1 MIRLLD
7 VSKSYKLGRGRKD
20 VLRSVTLTLAHRNIA
35 IIGQNGAG
43 KSTLLRLIAGGE
55 LPDSGRI
62 VREGS
67 VSWPLGFSGGFNR
80 STTGADNTRFVSR
93 IYGQDT
99 DRVLEFVRDFSELGP
114 FFEMPVA
121 TYSSGMRARLAFG
134 ISMAVAF
141 DWYLVDEI
149 TEVGDDRFKEKCRL
163 AFKERL
169 VDARILMVSHSLA
182 TLRSYCDMAVVVHG
196 GDVQLYDDLEEG
208 IAVHRQLMKLTP
220 PAQMKSGAA

>member
-1 MIRLLD
+1 MIRLID

-20 VLRSVTLTLAHRNIA
+20 VLRSVTLTLARRNIA
-35 IIGQNGAG
+35 LIGQNGAG

-62 VREGS
+62 LREGS

-99 DRVLEFVRDFSELGP
+99 DRVLDFVRDFSELGA

-134 ISMAVAF
+134 ISMAVSF

-163 AFKERL
+163 AFKERR
-169 VDARILMVSHSLA
+169 VDARIIMVSHSLA

-196 GDVQLYDDLEEG
+196 GDVELYDDLEEG

-220 PAQMKSGAA
+220 PAQPIGGAA

>member
-1 MIRLLD
+1 MIRLID
-7 VSKSYKLGRGRKD
+7 VSKSYKVGRGRKD
-20 VLRSVTLTLAHRNIA
+20 VLRAVTLTLAHRNIA
-35 IIGQNGAG
+35 IIGQNGAV
-43 KSTLLRLIAGGE
+43 KSTLLRLISGGE
-55 LPDSGRI
+55 RPDSGRI

-99 DRVLEFVRDFSELGP
+99 DRVLDFVRDFSELGA

-121 TYSSGMRARLAFG
+121 TYSSGMRARLAFA
-134 ISMAVAF
+134 ISMAIAF

-169 VDARILMVSHSLA
+169 VNSRILMVSHSVA
-182 TLRSYCDMAVVVHG
+182 TLRSYCDMAAVVHG
-196 GDVQLYDDLEEG
+196 GDILLYDDLEEG
-208 IAVHRQLMKLTP
+208 ISVHQRFMKRT
-220 PAQMKSGAA
+220 SAARSTSSAA